1 MPDLILLQKMLNMY
15 SWIIASIIMVFITA
29 IANFY
34 QRKFGVRTFY
44 YFYLI
49 PIIVL
54 FIPALELFPYF
65 TLLAESIEF
74 LGAFSS
80 FIASFYLYIK
90 MVGVK

>member
-1 MPDLILLQKMLNMY
+1 MLNMY

-49 PIIVL
+49 PIIIL

-65 TLLAESIEF
+65 TFLAESIELIGSAGSF
-74 LGAFSS
+74 L
-80 FIASFYLYIK
+80 ASLYLYRV